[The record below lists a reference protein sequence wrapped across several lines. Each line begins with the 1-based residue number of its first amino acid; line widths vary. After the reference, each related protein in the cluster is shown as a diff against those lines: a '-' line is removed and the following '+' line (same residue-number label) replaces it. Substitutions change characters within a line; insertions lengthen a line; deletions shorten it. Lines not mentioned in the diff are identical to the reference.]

1 MIEKIAIDLVD
12 QMTETKLIHKDM
24 AERYIYVAICW
35 MEKFITIGTII
46 LISIAVEKFLPTLFF
61 LIFFLG
67 LRKRTGGYHLD
78 KFYQCYLASVLSYLV
93 ILGISISL
101 VGYPQLILGMLLFAM
116 SVIGIIG
123 TVNHPNMHM
132 DSAELA
138 ESKKEARI
146 ILLLEG
152 SIIYCCVLLG
162 AHLIFI
168 SYMAIAVI
176 LCAAL
181 LCIAKIL
188 KQEVKEN
195 EEG

>member
-93 ILGISISL
+93 ILGISTSL

-138 ESKKEARI
+138 ESKKQARI

>member
-61 LIFFLG
+61 LLFFLG

-78 KFYQCYLASVLSYLV
+78 KFYQCYMASVLSYLV
-93 ILGISISL
+93 ILGISTSL

-132 DSAELA
+132 DSAQLA

-162 AHLIFI
+162 ADLIFI

>member
-1 MIEKIAIDLVD
+1 MIEKIAIDVVD

-61 LIFFLG
+61 LLFFLG

-93 ILGISISL
+93 ILGISTSL

-132 DSAELA
+132 DSAQLA

-162 AHLIFI
+162 ADLIFI

>member
-61 LIFFLG
+61 LLFFLE

-93 ILGISISL
+93 ILGISTSL

-132 DSAELA
+132 DSAQLA

-162 AHLIFI
+162 ADLIFI

>member
-61 LIFFLG
+61 LLFFLG

-78 KFYQCYLASVLSYLV
+78 KFYQCYLASVLSYLA
-93 ILGISISL
+93 ILGISTSL

-132 DSAELA
+132 DSAQLA

-162 AHLIFI
+162 ADLIFI

>member
-46 LISIAVEKFLPTLFF
+46 LISIAVERFLPTLFF
-61 LIFFLG
+61 LLFFWG

-93 ILGISISL
+93 ILGISTSL

-132 DSAELA
+132 DSAQLA

-162 AHLIFI
+162 ADLIFI

>member
-61 LIFFLG
+61 LLFFLG

-93 ILGISISL
+93 ILGISTSL

-132 DSAELA
+132 DSAQLA

-162 AHLIFI
+162 ADLIFI

-195 EEG
+195 DEG

>member
-24 AERYIYVAICW
+24 AERYIYVAIGW

-93 ILGISISL
+93 ILGISTSL

-132 DSAELA
+132 DSAQLA

-152 SIIYCCVLLG
+152 TIIYCCVLLG
-162 AHLIFI
+162 ADLIFI

>member
-61 LIFFLG
+61 LLFFLG

-93 ILGISISL
+93 ILGISTSL
-101 VGYPQLILGMLLFAM
+101 VGYPQLILGMLLFAT

-132 DSAELA
+132 DSAQLA

-162 AHLIFI
+162 ADLIFI

>member
-93 ILGISISL
+93 ILGISTSL

-132 DSAELA
+132 DSAQLA

-162 AHLIFI
+162 ADLIFI

>member
-93 ILGISISL
+93 ILGISTSL

-132 DSAELA
+132 DSAQLA

-152 SIIYCCVLLG
+152 TIIYCCVLLG
-162 AHLIFI
+162 ADLIFI

>member
-78 KFYQCYLASVLSYLV
+78 KFYQCYLALVLSYLV
-93 ILGISISL
+93 ILGISTSL

>member
-46 LISIAVEKFLPTLFF
+46 LISIAVQKFLPTLFF

-78 KFYQCYLASVLSYLV
+78 KFNQCYLASILSYLA
-93 ILGISISL
+93 ILGISTSL
-101 VGYPQLILGMLLFAM
+101 ASYPLWLLGMLLLAM
-116 SVIGIIG
+116 LGIGIIG
-123 TVNHPNMHM
+123 TVNRPNMHM
-132 DSAELA
+132 DSAELV

-162 AHLIFI
+162 ADMVFI

-181 LCIAKIL
+181 LCIAKIF
-188 KQEVKEN
+188 KQEVREN
-195 EEG
+195 EAG

>member
-78 KFYQCYLASVLSYLV
+78 KFYQCYLVSVLSYLV
-93 ILGISISL
+93 ILGISTSL

-146 ILLLEG
+146 ILLLQG

-162 AHLIFI
+162 ADLIFI
-168 SYMAIAVI
+168 SYMASLIF
-176 LCAAL
+176 L
-181 LCIAKIL
+181 L
-188 KQEVKEN
+188 
-195 EEG
+195 

>member
-93 ILGISISL
+93 ILGISTSL
-101 VGYPQLILGMLLFAM
+101 VGYPQLILGILLFAM

-132 DSAELA
+132 DSAQLA

-162 AHLIFI
+162 GDLIFI

>member
-93 ILGISISL
+93 ILGISTSL

-162 AHLIFI
+162 ADLIFI

>member
-61 LIFFLG
+61 LLFFLG

-93 ILGISISL
+93 ILGISTSL

-132 DSAELA
+132 DSAQLA

-162 AHLIFI
+162 ADLIFI
-168 SYMAIAVI
+168 SYMARAVI

>member
-1 MIEKIAIDLVD
+1 MTEKIAIDLVD

-61 LIFFLG
+61 LLFFLG

-93 ILGISISL
+93 ILGISTSL

-132 DSAELA
+132 DSAQLA

-162 AHLIFI
+162 ADLIFI